1 MFTKKTLYLL
11 ALVLLGYSSGKAQT
25 SVTFNFNDGTSD
37 TYQISNL
44 QNFTFPNDE
53 SILITK
59 SDGTTV
65 TYDLAAIANY
75 RYSGTTT
82 SVNELRPSGT
92 AEVLIYPNPFRG
104 AVRIKYTL
112 PVADQIAIDIFD
124 MTGRIIKQWPS
135 EKKTAGT
142 YEVIWQTGDANSKAL
157 PAGTYICRIQT
168 AKGTISKMM
177 VME

>member
-1 MFTKKTLYLL
+1 MFTKKSLYIL
-11 ALVLLGYSSGKAQT
+11 ALVLLGYSSGQAQV
-25 SVTFNFNDGTSD
+25 SVTFNFDDGTST
-37 TYQISNL
+37 TYEISDL

-53 SILITK
+53 SILIK
-59 SDGTTV
+59 KNDGTTV
-65 TYDLAAIANY
+65 DYDLAKIVNY
-75 RYSGTTT
+75 RYSGFPL

-124 MTGRIIKQWPS
+124 MTGRIVKQWPS

-142 YEVIWQTGDANSKAL
+142 YEVTWQTGDVNSKAL

-168 AKGTISKMM
+168 SKGTISKMM
-177 VME
+177 IME